1 MTAHVI
7 RAFCLA
13 LLTVGAALT
22 TAADQP
28 GRESLAK
35 KLAEFK
41 GAERGQ
47 IIAVTDEAA
56 VRAFPGHSFYVLR
69 FRQYPIAQMPPGKLA
84 ANNLFVV
91 KPDGSVEH
99 LPDAAALES
108 FFRATL
114 APIRTE
120 GEARDAATAWLRLT
134 QEFHQ
139 DGFFEFL
146 VPRNPVRVA
155 ATGTGGRQVTG
166 KAEVN
171 PKGGNAGEI
180 VATLSFDQAGRLV
193 KVSET
198 ARIKKGIR
206 PICQATKLLD
216 PDPVVRGMA
225 EQAILVMGKA
235 AKEYLTEQRMKASP
249 ELQQA
254 IDRIWQRILQSAS
267 SPPRTSSL
275 CEGDARCQR
284 RHRRRRAGAE
294 NEQTSAKRS
303 GSEHEICHQ
312 LT

>member
-1 MTAHVI
+1 MTARVI
-7 RAFCLA
+7 VAFCLA

-28 GRESLAK
+28 GRELLAK

-47 IIAVTDEAA
+47 IIPVTDEAA
-56 VRAFPGHSFYVLR
+56 GRAFPAHSFYVLR
-69 FRQYPIAQMPPGKLA
+69 FRQYPIAQMPPGTLS

-99 LPDAAALES
+99 LADAAALES

-114 APIRTE
+114 APISTE
-120 GEARDAATAWLRLT
+120 GEARDAAMAWLRLT
-134 QEFHQ
+134 EEFHQ

-146 VPRNPVRVA
+146 VPRDPIRVA
-155 ATGTGGRQVTG
+155 ATGTRGRQVTG

-171 PKGGNAGEI
+171 PQGGNTGEI

-198 ARIKKGIR
+198 AKIKKGVR

-216 PDPVVRGMA
+216 PDPVVRAMA

-254 IDRIWQRILQSAS
+254 IDRIWQRIVQSAS

-275 CEGDARCQR
+275 CEGDPRCRR
-284 RHRRRRAGAE
+284 RHPQELKMNKQAQNGAV
-294 NEQTSAKRS
+294 QSAKFA
-303 GSEHEICHQ
+303 HQ
-312 LT
+312 PT

>member
-22 TAADQP
+22 TAVEQP
-28 GRESLAK
+28 GRELLAK

-47 IIAVTDEAA
+47 IIPVTDEAA
-56 VRAFPGHSFYVLR
+56 ARAFPAHSFYVLR
-69 FRQYPIAQMPPGKLA
+69 FRQYPIAQTPPTKLT

-108 FFRATL
+108 FYRATL

-120 GEARDAATAWLRLT
+120 SEARDAATAWLRLT

-139 DGFFEFL
+139 DGFFEFSI
-146 VPRNPVRVA
+146 PRNSVRVA
-155 ATGTGGRQVTG
+155 STGTRGLQVTG
-166 KAEVN
+166 KVAVN
-171 PKGGNAGEI
+171 PQGGNAGEI
-180 VATLSFDQAGRLV
+180 VVALTFDQTGRLV

-198 ARIKKGIR
+198 AKVKKGVR

-216 PDPVVRGMA
+216 PDPIVRGMA
-225 EQAILVMGKA
+225 EQAIMVMGKA

-249 ELQQA
+249 ELKQA
-254 IDRIWQRILQSAS
+254 IDRIWQRILVED
-267 SPPRTSSL
+267 R
-275 CEGDARCQR
+275 
-284 RHRRRRAGAE
+284 
-294 NEQTSAKRS
+294 
-303 GSEHEICHQ
+303 
-312 LT
+312 